1 MKLRLKPLA
10 VQDIAAAS
18 RWYDEQSPSLVDRF
32 AQALGLTFDLIL
44 QHPRAF
50 PVVHRGARRAMVVGP
65 FSAYQVFYR
74 ATDTA
79 VVVVAVIH
87 GARHARHWK
96 RRL

>member
-1 MKLRLKPLA
+1 MRLRLKPLA

-18 RWYDEQSPSLVDRF
+18 RWYNEQSAPLAERF
-32 AQALGLTFDLIL
+32 AQALDRTFGLIL

-87 GARHARHWK
+87 GARHPRHWK

>member
-1 MKLRLKPLA
+1 MRLRLKPLA

-18 RWYDEQSPSLVDRF
+18 RWYNEQSPSLSDRF
-32 AQALGLTFDLIL
+32 AQALDQTFGLIL

-50 PVVHRGARRAMVVGP
+50 PVVHRGARRAMVAGP
-65 FSAYQVFYR
+65 FSSYQVFFR

-79 VVVVAVIH
+79 VVIVAVIH
-87 GARHARHWK
+87 GARHPRHWK

>member
-1 MKLRLKPLA
+1 MRLRLKPLA
-10 VQDIAAAS
+10 VQDIAAVS
-18 RWYDEQSPSLVDRF
+18 VWYDEQSPSLAERF
-32 AQALGLTFDLIL
+32 AHALDHTFGLIL

-50 PVVHRGARRAMVVGP
+50 PVVHRGARRAMVAGP

-74 ATDTA
+74 ATDTT

-87 GARHARHWK
+87 GARHPRHWK